1 MPASRSARRWPASA
15 AEAAAAPVVSRWPR
29 HDADEIA
36 AVTDVLRSGRTNAL
50 VHGACNLAF
59 EQAFAAAHQAPYA
72 IAMANGTLALE
83 VALRALGIGAGDEV
97 IVTPRSFFASAGCI
111 VFCGATPVFADVDPV
126 TQNLNA
132 RTIAQVMTERT
143 RAIIAVHLA
152 GWPCPM
158 DEIVALANGHGIKVI
173 EDCAQAHGATIDGR
187 PVGSFGDAAA
197 FSFCTDKIMSTGG
210 EGGMLLMRDGEVYDR
225 AWSMKD
231 HGKSRAKLRQP
242 AIGKSFRPLH
252 DSFGSN
258 YRLTEMQAAIGL
270 VQLGKLP
277 AWLQARRQRAA
288 LLDDLLAPL
297 AALRLTV
304 PDDTI
309 GHSYYKY
316 YAFVR
321 PERLRSGWSRDRIVG
336 EVNAAGMP
344 CFSGSCPE
352 IYDELAFTAAGL
364 APPQR
369 LATAHELGQTSLM
382 LPVDPTLELDEVAR
396 IGGALREAMLAAT
409 A

>member
-1 MPASRSARRWPASA
+1 MTALRPALRWPA
-15 AEAAAAPVVSRWPR
+15 AAASTAPVVSRWPR
-29 HDADEIA
+29 HDADEID
-36 AVTDVLRSGRTNAL
+36 AVTAVLRSGRTNAL
-50 VHGACNLAF
+50 AHGDCNRAF
-59 EQAFAAAHQAPYA
+59 EQAFAAVCEAPFG

-83 VALRALGIGAGDEV
+83 VALRALGIGHGDEV

-111 VFCGATPVFADVDPV
+111 VTCGATPVFADVDPV

-132 RTIAQVMTERT
+132 ETIARVMTGRT
-143 RAIIAVHLA
+143 RAIVAVHLA

-158 DEIVALANGHGIKVI
+158 GEIMALADGHGLMVI

-187 PVGSFGDAAA
+187 PVGAFGHAAA
-197 FSFCTDKIMSTGG
+197 YSFCTDKIMSTGG
-210 EGGMLLMRDGEVYDR
+210 EGGMLLMRDPEVFQR
-225 AWSMKD
+225 AWSLKD
-231 HGKSRAKLRQP
+231 HGKSLIKVRQP
-242 AIGKSFRPLH
+242 ASGKSFRPQH

-277 AWLQARRQRAA
+277 TWLEARRQRAA
-288 LLDDLLAPL
+288 TLNAMFRSV
-297 AALRLTV
+297 AGLRLTI
-304 PDDTI
+304 PDETI

-321 PERLRSGWSRDRIVG
+321 PERLRSGWSRERIIAQ
-336 EVNAAGMP
+336 VNELGMP

-352 IYDELAFTAAGL
+352 IYAEAAFTAARL

-369 LATAHELGQTSLM
+369 LATAHMLGATSLM
-382 LPVDPTLELDEVAR
+382 LPVDPTLTLDDMAR
-396 IGGALREAMLAAT
+396 IGNAVRDVMREAT